1 MEQILLKIESI
12 EYDFG
17 MSRKT
22 EVWHLQCP
30 ICGKLFSDI
39 RSRARKRVT
48 CSLACANKLKHEER
62 KAKNELQI

>member
-30 ICGKLFSDI
+30 ICQKLFSDI
-39 RSRARKRVT
+39 KSRARKRVT
-48 CSLACANKLKHEER
+48 CSLVCANKLKNEER
-62 KAKNELQI
+62 KAKNEQQ